1 MKVQATYFRLRLR
14 HKLAISLVIAAL
26 LPVLVAYWVGASVAL
41 QGLERGLRAETEK
54 QLSVGL
60 NLLLRDIERLGH
72 EATRLASRPDV
83 VAGVLLGREVLG
95 VALEDEARH
104 LRAALI
110 QVADAQG
117 EIVARRNAGTD
128 QSRFDGLGVTAKSPA
143 VQAGLTYERL
153 VTVTLQSEQLLVRAT
168 APIVDERF
176 ALVGVVVLSL
186 PLDGLYADQLKA
198 SLGADVLLMAGAT
211 AEGRSMMSF
220 FDEQG
225 ARLDEWKRSKVFEEE
240 VYLGENAFEDR
251 VIWGHPYAL
260 GYTPIRDI
268 EARVVGV
275 LGVALDRQPVI
286 EARSG
291 ATRSLAL
298 GAAGAFIFALGL
310 SGLLSRRITGP
321 LQTLHRGA
329 IAIAKGDLDQKISVA
344 EGDEIGDL
352 ALAFSHMTG
361 ALKENQ
367 RRLAARMREIVA
379 LHDAGRAVSSVIET
393 DEVLRKV
400 VDSVARVLHLRV
412 CAVWLVDQDAT
423 PDAKG
428 ERVTELLLGA
438 ARAKQADMRTIR
450 SMSEVAKLVGPLHAL
465 AEEVARSRG
474 SLRFEDMK
482 QHPRHAEAARAANI
496 DGSLIASVL
505 ERKGSVVGVI
515 VVGRGVSARAFSDAD
530 ENLLSTFADQAA
542 TAIENA
548 NLYATVRQFNEELE
562 AKVALRT
569 AELQAMNDELGK
581 TIRELN
587 ETQAQ
592 LTLSERLAGLG
603 QLVAGVAH
611 EINSPS
617 AAIRGTADTLAD
629 AVGRL
634 STRQVHL
641 HEMLGADRANELAE
655 VFSLVA
661 PELAELH
668 RVSPVKVRRRSR
680 ALHGMLI
687 DLEVPEK
694 TADLVCKPLG
704 ELSVEGDL
712 VSQLSQYLQ
721 EGADRAR
728 FVVDTLVDHVTVHR
742 STRTIQDAIRRIQ
755 RIVGS
760 LKSYSHLDQEAVRAQ
775 ADVHE
780 GIENTLVILE
790 YQLARGIAV
799 HRNYAALPSVPV
811 FVDELNQVWTN
822 LIHNAVQALDGE
834 GQIEIETMVRN
845 DGIAVRIIDNGPGI
859 PDEIMKRIFEPFFT
873 TKAKGEGTGLG
884 LGIVRQ
890 IVDKH
895 GGRVSCESKPGRT
908 CFEVWLPANMA
919 PANVVPANVVPANV
933 SKT

>member
-1 MKVQATYFRLRLR
+1 MKVRATFFRLRLR
-14 HKLAISLVIAAL
+14 HKLGISLIIAAL

-41 QGLERGLRAETEK
+41 QGLERGLRAETDK

-72 EATRLASRPDV
+72 EATRLASRRDV
-83 VAGVLLGREVLG
+83 VEGVTLGRELGREVVG
-95 VALEDEARH
+95 AALENEARH
-104 LRAALI
+104 LRAVLI
-110 QVADAQG
+110 QVTDSHG
-117 EIVARRNAGTD
+117 EIVVRRNAGTD

-143 VQAGLTYERL
+143 VAAGLTYERW
-153 VTVTLQSEQLLVRAT
+153 VTVTRQGDQLLVRAA

-186 PLDGLYADQLKA
+186 PLDGLFADQLKA
-198 SLGADVLLMAGAT
+198 SLGADVLIIAGAR
-211 AEGRSMMSF
+211 ADGWPMMSF
-220 FDEQG
+220 FDEKG
-225 ARLDEWKRSKVFEEE
+225 ARLDEWKGSKSLASGM
-240 VYLGENAFEDR
+240 YLGKSTFEDR
-251 VIWGHPYAL
+251 PILGHPYAL

-268 EARVVGV
+268 EGRVVGI

-352 ALAFSHMTG
+352 ALAFSHMTS

-393 DEVLRKV
+393 DQVLRKV

-412 CAVWLVDQDAT
+412 CAVWLVDQDT
-423 PDAKG
+423 DLDAKG
-428 ERVTELLLGA
+428 ESTKLLLGA

-450 SMSEVAKLVGPLHAL
+450 SMSKVAKLVGPLRAL
-465 AEEVARSRG
+465 AEEVALSRG

-482 QHPRHAEAARAANI
+482 KHPRHAQAARAANI

-515 VVGRGVSARAFSDAD
+515 VVGRGASARAFSDAD

-634 STRQVHL
+634 STRQLHL
-641 HEMLGADRANELAE
+641 HQLLGANGANELAE
-655 VFSLVA
+655 VFALVA
-661 PELAELH
+661 PELAEIH
-668 RVSPVKVRRRSR
+668 RVSPVKLRRRSR
-680 ALHGMLI
+680 ALHGTLM
-687 DLEVPEK
+687 DMEVSEE
-694 TADLVCKPLG
+694 TADLVCKPLA
-704 ELSVEGDL
+704 ELSVDGDL
-712 VSQLSQYLQ
+712 VSQLSHYLQ
-721 EGADRAR
+721 EGPEHAR

-790 YQLARGIAV
+790 YQLGHGIVV
-799 HRNYAALPSVPV
+799 HREYAALPSVPV

-822 LIHNAVQALDGE
+822 LIHNAVQALDGQ
-834 GQIEIETMVRN
+834 GQIDIETMARN

-895 GGRVSCESKPGRT
+895 GGRVSCESRPGRT
-908 CFEVWLPANMA
+908 CFEVWLPAK
-919 PANVVPANVVPANV
+919 V